1 MCEVTQICY
10 IHISLPSCVLILHRC
25 IFTYRL
31 SLHFRWKQM
40 PISLVLRL
48 QRFWVWWDQ
57 KLLPNS
63 RRGFAGAG
71 RKPSGA
77 NGDVNM
83 LERATAFCSPTIPF
97 RTLTFFFTTLTPLP
111 TRYFRYTLVSSCK
124 AAQHVTHL
132 IYHTGDVWSRQNGV
146 CFALQLWLRMIPPL
160 CWVLSDRASTWTY
173 LRLVCC
179 SLYQLFKLSIQ
190 VKVVAL

>member
-10 IHISLPSCVLILHRC
+10 FHISLPSCVLILHRC

-31 SLHFRWKQM
+31 SLHFWWKQM
-40 PISLVLRL
+40 PI
-48 QRFWVWWDQ
+48 FWFWDCRDFGFDEIKSKEPMEMLTCWKEQ
-57 KLLPNS
+57 QPCALPP
-63 RRGFAGAG
+63 FH
-71 RKPSGA
+71 
-77 NGDVNM
+77 
-83 LERATAFCSPTIPF
+83 LEPW
-97 RTLTFFFTTLTPLP
+97 LFFTTLTPLP

-190 VKVVAL
+190 V